1 MKTPTTN
8 ATNQDLPT
16 MTKRTSFAQL
26 AVTIAILSALGL
38 SACGKQ
44 SADTAQP
51 AAEAK
56 VEAEDHA
63 GEEEGAH
70 AEEAGAGDDA
80 EGGGEAA
87 SAEVKLDDA
96 TLKQLGVEL
105 QPVQASAISEE
116 LRAPGEVID
125 SAYGTTL
132 VTPRVVSLVVRRHA
146 KLGDEVRRGA
156 PLVTLSSVEVA
167 NAQADL
173 RIAEQES
180 RRVSALGREAV
191 SGRRIS
197 EAQVAADRAR
207 AVARAYGLPGTAPG
221 RANGEFTLTAPHAG
235 RITEDEF
242 VVGERIEPGKAL
254 FRLVDESTVWV
265 DAKLP
270 SGSVPRIAAGSEATV
285 VFNGQRLTGK
295 VLRAAHRTSDATRN
309 ASVRVEVPN
318 QDDVLHG
325 GDFVEVLFDAP
336 PGAQASSTATGV
348 SVPSEAL
355 VQLQGETVVF
365 RRDQDG
371 GIVAV
376 PVRVGEVVGDHTLIA
391 EGLKP
396 GEQIVVKG
404 AFALK
409 SQMLKAQMGSGHGH

>member
-1 MKTPTTN
+1 MRALTMKNTT
-8 ATNQDLPT
+8 TRVTMPT
-16 MTKRTSFAQL
+16 MTL
-26 AVTIAILSALGL
+26 ALAIAIALGL
-38 SACGKQ
+38 SACGKNEPSTEQ
-44 SADTAQP
+44 AGDSTP
-51 AAEAK
+51 
-56 VEAEDHA
+56 A
-63 GEEEGAH
+63 GEEGH
-70 AEEAGAGDDA
+70 AEA
-80 EGGGEAA
+80 GGEE
-87 SAEVKLDDA
+87 SAGELKLDA
-96 TLKQLGVEL
+96 AALAQMGVEL
-105 QPVQASAISEE
+105 QPIQASAISEE

-146 KLGDEVRRGA
+146 KLGDEVRAGA
-156 PLVTLSSVEVA
+156 PLVTLSSVDVA

-173 RIAEQES
+173 RIAEQEA

-197 EAQVAADRAR
+197 EAQVAVDRAR

-221 RANGEFTLTAPHAG
+221 GASGEFTLTAPHPG

-254 FRLVDESTVWV
+254 FRLVDESTVWI

-270 SGSVPRIAAGSEATV
+270 SGSVPRITPGSEATV
-285 VFNGQRLTGK
+285 VFNGRRLTGK

-318 QDDVLHG
+318 RDDVLHG
-325 GDFVEVLFDAP
+325 GDFVEVLFDAANA
-336 PGAQASSTATGV
+336 AQAGSPSATQL
-348 SVPSEAL
+348 SVPNDAL
-355 VQLQGETVVF
+355 VQLQGDTVVF
-365 RRDQDG
+365 RRDADG

-376 PVRVGEVVGDHTLIA
+376 PIRTGDVVGGRTLVA
-391 EGLKP
+391 DSLKP
-396 GEQIVVKG
+396 GDQVVVKG

-409 SQMLKAQMGSGHGH
+409 SQLLKEQMGGGHGH

>member
-1 MKTPTTN
+1 MRALTMKNTTPRVTM
-8 ATNQDLPT
+8 PT
-16 MTKRTSFAQL
+16 MTL
-26 AVTIAILSALGL
+26 ALAIAIALGL
-38 SACGKQ
+38 SACGKSEPSTEQ
-44 SADTAQP
+44 AGGSAP
-51 AAEAK
+51 
-56 VEAEDHA
+56 A
-63 GEEEGAH
+63 GEEGH
-70 AEEAGAGDDA
+70 AEA
-80 EGGGEAA
+80 GGEE
-87 SAEVKLDDA
+87 SAGELKLDA
-96 TLKQLGVEL
+96 AALAQMGVEL
-105 QPVQASAISEE
+105 QPIQASAISEE

-146 KLGDEVRRGA
+146 KLGDEVRAGA
-156 PLVTLSSVEVA
+156 PLVTLSSVDVA

-173 RIAEQES
+173 RIAEQEA

-197 EAQVAADRAR
+197 EAQVAVDRAR

-221 RANGEFTLTAPHAG
+221 GANGEFTLTAPHPG

-254 FRLVDESTVWV
+254 FRLVDESTVWI

-270 SGSVPRIAAGSEATV
+270 SGSVPRITPGSEATV

-318 QDDVLHG
+318 RDDVLHG
-325 GDFVEVLFDAP
+325 GDFVEVLFDAANA
-336 PGAQASSTATGV
+336 AQAGSPSATQL
-348 SVPSEAL
+348 SVPNDAL
-355 VQLQGETVVF
+355 VQLQGDTVVF
-365 RRDQDG
+365 RRDADG

-376 PVRVGEVVGDHTLIA
+376 PIRTGDVVGGRTLVA
-391 EGLKP
+391 DGLKP
-396 GEQIVVKG
+396 GDQVVVKG

-409 SQMLKAQMGSGHGH
+409 SQLLKEQMGGGHGH

>member
-1 MKTPTTN
+1 MSMHRNNVVGASAPTRSPITTP
-8 ATNQDLPT
+8 
-16 MTKRTSFAQL
+16 L
-26 AVTIAILSALGL
+26 AVALAIALSFGIT
-38 SACGKQ
+38 ACGKQ
-44 SADTAQP
+44 GAAGVP
-51 AAEAK
+51 AADDVSKSSANAAAAK
-56 VEAEDHA
+56 
-63 GEEEGAH
+63 EGGSQTKG
-70 AEEAGAGDDA
+70 AEEAAG
-80 EGGGEAA
+80 EL
-87 SAEVKLDDA
+87 KLDA
-96 TLKQLGVEL
+96 TALTQLGVEV
-105 QPVQASAISEE
+105 QPIGSGSISEE

-156 PLVTLSSVEVA
+156 PLVTLSSVDVA

-173 RIAEQES
+173 RIAEQEA

-197 EAQVAADRAR
+197 EAQVAVDRAR

-221 RANGEFTLTAPHAG
+221 GANGEFTLTAPHAG

-254 FRLVDESTVWV
+254 FRLVDESTVWI

-270 SGSVPRIAAGSEATV
+270 AGSVSRITPGSDATV
-285 VFNGQRLTGK
+285 VFNGQRLEAK

-309 ASVRVEVPN
+309 ASVRLEVRN
-318 QDDVLHG
+318 RDDVLHG

-336 PGAQASSTATGV
+336 AGSQGASPTATRL
-348 SVPSEAL
+348 SVPTEAL
-355 VQLQGETVVF
+355 VQLQGDTIVF
-365 RRDQDG
+365 RRDADG
-371 GIVAV
+371 GLVSV
-376 PVRVGEVVGDHTLIA
+376 PVRTGEVVGGRTLILD
-391 EGLKP
+391 GLKA
-396 GEQIVVKG
+396 GDQVAVKG

-409 SQMLKAQMGSGHGH
+409 SQLLKEEMGGGHGH

>member
-1 MKTPTTN
+1 MNTHTKTETVTT
-8 ATNQDLPT
+8 AAERSTVMAP
-16 MTKRTSFAQL
+16 FAIAL
-26 AVTIAILSALGL
+26 AVALSLGL

-44 SADTAQP
+44 DSEGSSKTVAK
-51 AAEAK
+51 AA
-56 VEAEDHA
+56 
-63 GEEEGAH
+63 G
-70 AEEAGAGDDA
+70 AEEA
-80 EGGGEAA
+80 EGQPEGSEEAA
-87 SAEVKLDDA
+87 GELKLDAA
-96 TLKQLGVEL
+96 TLTQMGVEV
-105 QPVQASAISEE
+105 QPIGSGSISEE

-146 KLGDEVRRGA
+146 KLGDEVGRGA
-156 PLVTLSSVEVA
+156 PLVTLSSVDVA

-173 RIAEQES
+173 RIAEQEA

-197 EAQVAADRAR
+197 EAQVAVDRAR

-221 RANGEFTLTAPHAG
+221 GASGEFTLTAPHAG

-254 FRLVDESTVWV
+254 FRLVDESAVWI

-270 SGSVPRIAAGSEATV
+270 AGSVSRINPGSNATV
-285 VFNGQRLTGK
+285 VFNGQRLDAK
-295 VLRAAHRTSDATRN
+295 VLRSAHRTSDATRN
-309 ASVRVEVPN
+309 ASVRLEVRN
-318 QDDVLHG
+318 RDDVLHG

-336 PGAQASSTATGV
+336 ARSRDASLATTRL

-355 VQLQGETVVF
+355 VQLQGDTIVF
-365 RRDQDG
+365 RRDADG
-371 GIVAV
+371 GLVSV
-376 PVRVGEVVGDHTLIA
+376 PVRTGEVVGGRTQILD
-391 EGLKP
+391 GLKS
-396 GEQIVVKG
+396 GDQVVVKG

-409 SQMLKAQMGSGHGH
+409 SQLLKKEMGGGHGH